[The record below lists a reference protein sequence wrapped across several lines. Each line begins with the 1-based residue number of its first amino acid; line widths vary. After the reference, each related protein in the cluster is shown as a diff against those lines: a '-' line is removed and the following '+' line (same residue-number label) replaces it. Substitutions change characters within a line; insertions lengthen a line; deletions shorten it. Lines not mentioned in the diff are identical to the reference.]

1 MYSNDKREVVIN
13 NENRNNITENEN
25 FLRMRHQYYNNEVD
39 LTDDTFVSIVIIGYN
54 RLEKTKRCVESVIK
68 YTADFNYELI
78 LIDNGSTDE
87 TTDYFQTVNYKNKK
101 IIRISKN
108 TGALYAIHT
117 AMKIYE
123 GNYFVLLLNDV
134 YVTDGWL
141 TNLIRCYDS
150 DEKIGFVT
158 ACSSNVSNLQQVDL
172 SFKNFDEMQI
182 KAKEFNKSNPLLW
195 QERLRLINIVT
206 MLKREVIDNVGLF
219 DSGFFHDFLEDDFSA
234 RVRRAGYK
242 LMLCGDT
249 FVHHDHDF
257 RNMEDKDPKKYQNS
271 LETGRKNYKEKYYG
285 LDAWD
290 DINNYEL
297 NLIGML
303 KNSDK
308 SVKEPD
314 ILGIDVRCGTPILEI
329 RNRLRKSGVF
339 KSNATAYTTNAKYY
353 QDLLFV
359 TEGNVK
365 CDRIEF
371 IHEHFVMNGF
381 DYIVIGEP
389 VNTYSEP
396 IKLIQKIIELA
407 KPGAKI
413 LFKLRNVADVRMFL
427 KTAGANQLADQDM
440 PIYISPEDF
449 INCLRAM
456 GVNNIDIKPEY
467 HNIDDGTLS
476 ELNKIV
482 KNINISKNISKAVN
496 DMCTNEYLFCIQK

>member
-1 MYSNDKREVVIN
+1 MAY
-13 NENRNNITENEN
+13 
-25 FLRMRHQYYNNEVD
+25 
-39 LTDDTFVSIVIIGYN
+39 
-54 RLEKTKRCVESVIK
+54 TKEF
-68 YTADFNYELI
+68 DYELI
-78 LIDNGSTDE
+78 LIDNGSDDRTLE
-87 TTDYFQTVNYKNKK
+87 YFQSINHKNKK

-108 TGALYAIHT
+108 TGAIYALHT
-117 AMKIYE
+117 AMKVFC
-123 GNYFVLLLNDV
+123 GDYFVLLPNDV
-134 YVTDGWL
+134 CVTDGWL
-141 TNLIRCYDS
+141 VNMIKCIES
-150 DEKIGFVT
+150 DEKIGFIT
-158 ACSSNVSNLQQVDL
+158 PCSSNISNLQQVDL
-172 SFKNFDEMQI
+172 LFKDFDEMQI

-206 MLKREVIDNVGLF
+206 LLKREVIDNVGLF
-219 DSGFFHDFLEDDFSA
+219 DAGFFHDFLEDDFSA

-257 RNMEDKDPKKYQNS
+257 RNMEDKDPEKYQNS
-271 LETGRKNYKEKYYG
+271 LEAGRKNYKEKYYG

-297 NLIGML
+297 NLVGML
-303 KNSDK
+303 KNLDK

-329 RNRLRKSGVF
+329 RNRLRKSGVL
-339 KSNATAYTTNAKYY
+339 KSNASAYTTNAKYY

-359 TEGNVK
+359 TDGNVK

-371 IHEHFVMNGF
+371 IHEYFIMNSF
-381 DYIVIGEP
+381 DYVVLGEP
-389 VNTYSEP
+389 VNTYPEP
-396 IKLIQKIIELA
+396 IKLVQKIVELV
-407 KPGAKI
+407 KPGAQI
-413 LFKLRNVADVRMFL
+413 LLKLRNAADIRMFL
-427 KTAGANQLADQDM
+427 KTVGANQSADQDM

-449 INCLRAM
+449 IACLRAM

-476 ELNKIV
+476 ELNRIV
-482 KNINISKNISKAVN
+482 KNINIGKNIGKAVN